1 MEEVSYY
8 VEVPNELQSNNISK
22 EDIETIITSS
32 SSTIINHIDT
42 LNSNVVY
49 GSLGIIIC
57 LGFVFGALLGSIYAG
72 ITR

>member
-8 VEVPNELQSNNISK
+8 VEVSNELQSNNISK
-22 EDIETIITSS
+22 EDIETFVTSS
-32 SSTIINHIDT
+32 SSTIIEHIDT

-57 LGFVFGALLGSIYAG
+57 LGFVFGALLGSIYAN

>member
-1 MEEVSYY
+1 MEEVNYY
-8 VEVPNELQSNNISK
+8 VEVPNKLQSYNISK
-22 EDIETIITSS
+22 EDFEKIVTSS
-32 SSTIINHIDT
+32 SSTIIDHIDT

-57 LGFVFGALLGSIYAG
+57 LGFVFGALLGSIYAS

>member
-1 MEEVSYY
+1 MEEVNYY
-8 VEVPNELQSNNISK
+8 VEVPNELQSYYFSK
-22 EDIETIITSS
+22 EDYEKIVTSS
-32 SSTIINHIDT
+32 SSTIIEHIDT

-57 LGFVFGALLGSIYAG
+57 LGFVFGALLGSIYAN